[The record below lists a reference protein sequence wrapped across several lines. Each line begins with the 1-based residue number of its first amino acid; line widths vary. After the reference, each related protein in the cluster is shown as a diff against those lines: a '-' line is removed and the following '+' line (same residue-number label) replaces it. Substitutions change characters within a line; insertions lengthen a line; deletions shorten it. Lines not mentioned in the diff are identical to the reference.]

1 VRTIGRDGCHAHGG
15 GRSPDHAPAL

>member
-15 GRSPDHAPAL
+15 GRSPDRAPAL